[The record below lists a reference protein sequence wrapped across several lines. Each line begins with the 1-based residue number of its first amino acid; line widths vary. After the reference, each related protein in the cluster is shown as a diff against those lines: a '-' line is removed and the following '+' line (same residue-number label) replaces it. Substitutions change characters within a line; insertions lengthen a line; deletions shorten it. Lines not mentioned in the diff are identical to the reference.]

1 MGKRTANTNT
11 QATNAQAT
19 TNDSATFV
27 ITGTLDSVYTGK
39 KYNYA
44 TVKVKKANGYY
55 DQYKVQCSL
64 DFDFPDDG
72 KTVTFVGHINR
83 YKTDISFIDKS
94 CDASNS

>member
-1 MGKRTANTNT
+1 MGKRTANTN
-11 QATNAQAT
+11 AQAT
-19 TNDSATFV
+19 TNDGATFA

-44 TVKVKKANGYY
+44 TVKVNKANGYY

-72 KTVTFVGHINR
+72 ESVTFVGHINR

-94 CDASNS
+94 CDVSNA